1 MATPPEKPTPRINPL
16 FEDDDYR
23 VAPKPVEQRAVPE
36 YVAKHLRPAE
46 KTPKSVAGAKRTS
59 ASPEKRVSAAEE
71 LPLPPR
77 WPMLTGVLAFPFYL
91 KSLEVLVYA
100 SIGLMVSG
108 WLFMFWVAYGA
119 FGGPQTVYY
128 LGLPACAAITLTF
141 GYLTTCCLTI
151 IESTAAG
158 WDSFDI
164 SPGIDWKEWTW
175 NLTHVLALVAQAG
188 LAGYA
193 VQLLAPTRSWLPM
206 IAVTY
211 AVFPVVLL
219 GALAADGAWLPLAI
233 GAVLRSMVQ
242 KSWAW
247 ALFYFEMTPMVVAW
261 SYITVTQ
268 LSGRAPWLTPLY
280 SAPLLAIIVLIY
292 ARLIG
297 RLAACVLSSQKSL
310 SQGDDDES

>member
-16 FEDDDYR
+16 FDEDDYR
-23 VAPKPVEQRAVPE
+23 VAPKPVEERVVPE

-46 KTPKSVAGAKRTS
+46 EKRGSAAGAKR
-59 ASPEKRVSAAEE
+59 ASGALEKRVSAAEE
-71 LPLPPR
+71 LPLPPQ
-77 WPMLTGVLAFPFYL
+77 WPMLSGVLLFPFYL
-91 KSLEVLVYA
+91 KSLEALVFM
-100 SIGLMVSG
+100 SIGLMVTG
-108 WLFMFWVAYGA
+108 WIFMFWVAFGA
-119 FGGPQTVYY
+119 FGGPQTAYY
-128 LGLPACAAITLTF
+128 IGLPACLAITLTF

-175 NLTHVLALVAQAG
+175 NLTHVAALVAQAG
-188 LAGYA
+188 MAGYA
-193 VQLLAPTRSWLPM
+193 VQLLSRSGSWLPM

-211 AVFPVVLL
+211 AVFPIVLL

-261 SYITVTQ
+261 GYITVTQ

-292 ARLIG
+292 ARLMG
-297 RLAACVLSSQKSL
+297 RLAGCVLSSQKTL
-310 SQGDDDES
+310 S